1 MLAIK
6 HTLNSSEDATMNRR
20 LFASSAAAFTLLP
33 LRAALAQPRATWQHD
48 AGSLT
53 DVPGLRVGHFT
64 DGRRPTGCTVVLTED
79 GAVGGVDVRG
89 SAPGTRETDLL
100 QPSNLVEKVHAV
112 MLSGGSA
119 FGLDAATGVMRYLE
133 ERRIGY
139 DVGVTHVPIVPAAII
154 FDMGVGD
161 GRIRPDAQAGYRAC
175 EAASA
180 NRPAEGNVGA
190 GAGATVGKLFGAR
203 RAMKGGVGMASLRVA
218 GLTVGALVVVNAV
231 GDVID
236 PDTARPIAGART
248 EDGRQL
254 LDARRAIAAGQ
265 VPERL
270 LAGTNTTI
278 GVVATDAVLTKAQAQ
293 KIAQMAHDGLARSIN
308 PVHTMSDGDTLFAL
322 GTGKAGKTGN
332 PNLLGMLGAEVMAR
346 AVVRAVRAA
355 QGIEGYPSAADIG

>member
-1 MLAIK
+1 M
-6 HTLNSSEDATMNRR
+6 DRR
-20 LFASSAAAFTLLP
+20 RFTTSAAALTILP
-33 LRAALAQPRATWQHD
+33 LRFARAQSRAVWQDD

-64 DGRRPTGCTVVLTED
+64 DGRRPTGCTVILTEG

-100 QPSNLVEKVHAV
+100 QPTNLVEKVHAV

-133 ERRIGY
+133 ERRIGV

-154 FDMGVGD
+154 FDLGVGD
-161 GRIRPDAQAGYRAC
+161 GRVRPDAQAGYRAC
-175 EAASA
+175 EAAGTD
-180 NRPAEGNVGA
+180 RPAEGNVGA

-248 EDGRQL
+248 EDGRRL

-322 GTGKAGKTGN
+322 GTGRSGKTGN

>member
-1 MLAIK
+1 M
-6 HTLNSSEDATMNRR
+6 DRR
-20 LFASSAAAFTLLP
+20 LFATSAAAFAILP
-33 LRAALAQPRATWQHD
+33 LRSALAQPRAAWQDD

-64 DGRRPTGCTVVLTED
+64 DSRRPTGCTVILTED

-112 MLSGGSA
+112 LLSGGSA

-154 FDMGVGD
+154 FDLGVGD

-203 RAMKGGVGMASLRVA
+203 RAMKGGVGMASIRVA

-248 EDGRQL
+248 EDGRRL

-265 VPERL
+265 LPERL

-322 GTGKAGKTGN
+322 GTGKSGKTGN

-355 QGIEGYPSAADIG
+355 QGIEGYTSAADIG

>member
-1 MLAIK
+1 M
-6 HTLNSSEDATMNRR
+6 DRR
-20 LFASSAAAFTLLP
+20 LFATSAAAFVILP
-33 LRAALAQPRATWQHD
+33 LRSAPAQPRAAWQDD

-64 DGRRPTGCTVVLTED
+64 DGRRPTGCTVILTED

-100 QPSNLVEKVHAV
+100 QPTNLVDKVHAV

-139 DVGVTHVPIVPAAII
+139 DVGVAHVPIVPAAII
-154 FDMGVGD
+154 FDLGVGD
-161 GRIRPDAQAGYRAC
+161 ARIRPDAQAGYRAC
-175 EAASA
+175 EAATA
-180 NRPAEGNVGA
+180 DRPAEGNVGA
-190 GAGATVGKLFGAR
+190 GAGATVGKLFGVK

-248 EDGRQL
+248 EDGRRL

-322 GTGKAGKTGN
+322 GTGKSGKTGN
-332 PNLLGMLGAEVMAR
+332 LNLLGMLGAEVMAR

-355 QGIEGYPSAADIG
+355 QGIEGYPSAADIA